1 MRGVMG
7 EAAGCPELAVADAID
22 PNLDLLLHRFR
33 DGWCDLRGDDRGVHY
48 LGAGKPRRHVLPA
61 LGRRQSADMRGA
73 DPRYAPL
80 HLPVLPGAY
89 VRFAHDNTTI
99 VIEPDAALIQG
110 KLSLCGVSRPRCWI
124 RLASTARAAA
134 WKAVPAGVRLLR

>member
-1 MRGVMG
+1 MCFTM
-7 EAAGCPELAVADAID
+7 AVRSSL
-22 PNLDLLLHRFR
+22 P
-33 DGWCDLRGDDRGVHY
+33 
-48 LGAGKPRRHVLPA
+48 PRHVLPA
-61 LGRRQSADMRGA
+61 LGRRQSADMRGS

-110 KLSLCGVSRPRCWI
+110 KLSL
-124 RLASTARAAA
+124 AEFH
-134 WKAVPAGVRLLR
+134 VPGAGYKSHQRHVLPLGKRFQPGVRLLR